1 MSLEQLMAD
10 RTTILESIIHEVS
23 EELYQKWYNAL
34 PESEKNEDVSKAL
47 LKNASDSSFY
57 VIQRFMD
64 KFNTAADELKSAD
77 ENQTAGE

>member
-1 MSLEQLMAD
+1 MD
-10 RTTILESIIHEVS
+10 KRTTVLESIIHEIS
-23 EELYQKWYNAL
+23 EELYQKWYNSV
-34 PESEKNEDVSKAL
+34 PESEKTEESSKAL
-47 LKNASDSSFY
+47 SKNASETSFY